1 MKDDVEVVRDRGLLK
16 VCVYV
21 VAIGVGVDNASGAE
35 GTEDA
40 GGCEGRMG

>member
-21 VAIGVGVDNASGAE
+21 VAIGVGVDR
-35 GTEDA
+35 
-40 GGCEGRMG
+40 CERC